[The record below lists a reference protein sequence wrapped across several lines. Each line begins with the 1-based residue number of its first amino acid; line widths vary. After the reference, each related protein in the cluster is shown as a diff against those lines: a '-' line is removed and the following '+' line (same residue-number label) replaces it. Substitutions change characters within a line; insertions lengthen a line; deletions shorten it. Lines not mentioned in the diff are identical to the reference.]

1 MDDVYDLLE
10 EGKRTQKASYTQAMH
25 FQIFLV
31 TLAVSTFQITLQQ
44 YPDGAWM
51 SRRIENSSVR
61 GTNQPFFK
69 L

>member
-10 EGKRTQKASYTQAMH
+10 EGKITQKASYTQAMH

-31 TLAVSTFQITLQQ
+31 TLAVSTFQITLQK

-61 GTNQPFFK
+61 WNKSAFF
-69 L
+69 